1 MSMFDRFNNADDNKL
16 IKATLYDYELSIAKI
31 ILLCVDELPFSV
43 GASKVA
49 QILMGHQTVFLT
61 ENGFIDNSMY
71 GRLQQFSKME
81 LVFIIKSLAVNRYL
95 VVNEALNVFDVVS
108 VSPKGYSLLEGRRK
122 LDFHFID
129 TICDVQT
136 VPFNEAD
143 KQLLHALKDLRITLA
158 MENGVKAYEIC
169 DDVTLLKLAHYHP
182 SDLDELKAID
192 GIDTDFISNYGAEF
206 IKAKDTD

>member
-1 MSMFDRFNNADDNKL
+1 MNQKNRDINNL
-16 IKATLYDYELSIAKI
+16 LLDYEIAIAKI

-61 ENGFIDNSMY
+61 ENGFLDNSMF
-71 GRLQQFSKME
+71 GKLQQFSKIE
-81 LVFIIKSLAVNRYL
+81 LVFIIKSLAVNKYL
-95 VVNEALNVFDVVS
+95 IVHEALNVFDVVS

-129 TICDVQT
+129 TICDVHT
-136 VPFNEAD
+136 VPFDDAD
-143 KQLLHALKDLRITLA
+143 KALLHALKDLRITLA

-192 GIDTDFISNYGAEF
+192 GIDTDFISMYGAEF
-206 IKAKDTD
+206 LKVKDTD